1 MSKSNNE
8 KETLENLETLITQ
21 INELLNE
28 IKKEQINLKKDIAN
42 NHKVNMQKFSKLIEY
57 TKIADM
63 TNTVFEKR
71 ISSIEKLLYEV
82 FKG

>member
-28 IKKEQINLKKDIAN
+28 IKKEQVNLKKDIAN

>member
-1 MSKSNNE
+1 MSKVKSE
-8 KETLENLETLITQ
+8 KDELEALITQ

-28 IKKEQINLKKDIAN
+28 IKNMQKTIQT

-57 TKIADM
+57 NKILDM

>member
-1 MSKSNNE
+1 MLKNE
-8 KETLENLETLITQ
+8 SEKDELEALIAQ

-28 IKKEQINLKKDIAN
+28 IRNEQKNMQKTITS

-57 TKIADM
+57 NKIADM

-71 ISSIEKLLYEV
+71 IASIESLLYEV
-82 FKG
+82 FKS